1 MAELFDCADADARA
15 TGIASAVSAVKGGRL
30 VVLPTDT
37 VYGIGADAFDNV
49 AVAALLSAKGRG
61 RDMPVPV
68 LVGSW
73 HTIEGLVY
81 TVPDSAREL
90 IRAFWPGALS
100 LVVQQA
106 PSLQWDLGDAAGT
119 VMLRMP
125 LHPVAIEVLR
135 EVGPMAV
142 SSANISGQPAAVTAE
157 DARNQLGDLVAVY
170 LDAGPSEQQAASTI
184 VDLTGAHPRILRA
197 GSGDRR
203 RDRRSAWCRRGYA
216 DGDDLSAAPVALN
229 SSSTV
234 HPVVSEVHDVASGLL
249 ALSDRGAGVPLREL
263 ALVGLTAAIITYFA
277 TGWVRVLAT
286 RVGAVAY
293 PRERDVHLQPTPR
306 MGGLAMYIGVLAA
319 VLLASQLPALT
330 RGFVYSS
337 GLPATVV
344 AGGLIMA
351 IGLIDDKWGLD
362 ALTKFAGQI
371 TAASVL
377 VTMGVAWSVLY
388 IPFGGVGTIVLDQ
401 VSSILLTL
409 ALTVA
414 IVNAMN
420 FVDGLDGLAA
430 GLGLITA
437 LAITIFSIGLLR
449 DHGGD
454 VLFYPPAVISVVL
467 AGACLGFLPHNFH
480 RARIFMGDSGSMLI
494 GLMLGAASTTA
505 AGPISQSAYGARD
518 VFALLS
524 PFLLVVAVMF
534 VPALDMLLAIVRRT
548 RAGRSPFSPDKMH
561 LHHRLLQI
569 GHSHRR
575 VVLLIYLWVGIVAL
589 GAASTIFFDPR
600 YTGGVMLA
608 AILVAIV
615 VTLIPLL
622 RRGEEPYDELYDEK

>member
-1 MAELFDCADADARA
+1 V
-15 TGIASAVSAVKGGRL
+15 VSKA
-30 VVLPTDT
+30 
-37 VYGIGADAFDNV
+37 
-49 AVAALLSAKGRG
+49 
-61 RDMPVPV
+61 PV
-68 LVGSW
+68 L
-73 HTIEGLVY
+73 
-81 TVPDSAREL
+81 
-90 IRAFWPGALS
+90 
-100 LVVQQA
+100 
-106 PSLQWDLGDAAGT
+106 
-119 VMLRMP
+119 
-125 LHPVAIEVLR
+125 
-135 EVGPMAV
+135 
-142 SSANISGQPAAVTAE
+142 
-157 DARNQLGDLVAVY
+157 
-170 LDAGPSEQQAASTI
+170 
-184 VDLTGAHPRILRA
+184 
-197 GSGDRR
+197 
-203 RDRRSAWCRRGYA
+203 A
-216 DGDDLSAAPVALN
+216 DGV
-229 SSSTV
+229 
-234 HPVVSEVHDVASGLL
+234 L
-249 ALSDRGAGVPLREL
+249 ALYERGAGVPLREL
-263 ALVGLTAAIITYFA
+263 ALVGLTAAIITYFC

-286 RVGAVAY
+286 RVGAVAV
-293 PRERDVHLQPTPR
+293 PRERDVHVQPTPR

-319 VLLASQLPALT
+319 VLVASQLPALT

-337 GLPATVV
+337 GLPAVLV
-344 AGGLIMA
+344 AGGIIMG

-377 VTMGVAWSVLY
+377 VTMGVAWSVIY
-388 IPFGGVGTIVLDQ
+388 IPVGAIGTIVLDQ
-401 VSSILLTL
+401 VSSILVTL

-437 LAITIFSIGLLR
+437 LAICVFSMGLLR

-480 RARIFMGDSGSMLI
+480 RAKIFMGDSGSMLI
-494 GLMLGAASTTA
+494 GLMLAAASTTA
-505 AGPISQSAYGARD
+505 AGPISQTAYGARD

-534 VPALDMLLAIVRRT
+534 VPALDMMLAIVRRT

-575 VVLLIYLWVGIVAL
+575 VVLLIYLWVGIVAF

-600 YTGGVMLA
+600 YTGVVMLA
-608 AILVAIV
+608 AIVVAIV
-615 VTLIPLL
+615 VTVIPLL
-622 RRGEEPYDELYDEK
+622 KRGRELYDDK

>member
-1 MAELFDCADADARA
+1 LSWGDV
-15 TGIASAVSAVKGGRL
+15 TYGASV
-30 VVLPTDT
+30 
-37 VYGIGADAFDNV
+37 
-49 AVAALLSAKGRG
+49 
-61 RDMPVPV
+61 
-68 LVGSW
+68 
-73 HTIEGLVY
+73 
-81 TVPDSAREL
+81 
-90 IRAFWPGALS
+90 
-100 LVVQQA
+100 
-106 PSLQWDLGDAAGT
+106 
-119 VMLRMP
+119 
-125 LHPVAIEVLR
+125 
-135 EVGPMAV
+135 
-142 SSANISGQPAAVTAE
+142 
-157 DARNQLGDLVAVY
+157 
-170 LDAGPSEQQAASTI
+170 
-184 VDLTGAHPRILRA
+184 
-197 GSGDRR
+197 
-203 RDRRSAWCRRGYA
+203 GYA
-216 DGDDLSAAPVALN
+216 ADSV
-229 SSSTV
+229 
-234 HPVVSEVHDVASGLL
+234 L
-249 ALSDRGAGVPLREL
+249 ALSDRGTGVPLREL
-263 ALVGLTAAIITYFA
+263 ALVGLTAAIITYVA
-277 TGWVRVLAT
+277 TGWVRIIARRL
-286 RVGAVAY
+286 GAVAY

-306 MGGLAMYIGVLAA
+306 MGGLAMYIGVVAA

-337 GLPATVV
+337 GMPAVVV

-351 IGLIDDKWGLD
+351 IGLIDDRWGLD

-388 IPFGGVGTIVLDQ
+388 IPGVGTIVLDQ

-437 LAITIFSIGLLR
+437 SAICIFSIGLLR

-467 AGACLGFLPHNFH
+467 AGACLGFLPYNFH
-480 RARIFMGDSGSMLI
+480 PAKIFMGDSGSMLI
-494 GLMLGAASTTA
+494 GLMLAAASTTA
-505 AGPISQSAYGARD
+505 AGPISQTAYGARD

-524 PFLLVVAVMF
+524 PFLLVIAVLF

-575 VVLLIYLWVGIVAL
+575 VVLLIYLWVGIIAV

-600 YTGGVMLA
+600 YTGAVMLA

-622 RRGEEPYDELYDEK
+622 RRRDGQFDELYDKK

>member
-1 MAELFDCADADARA
+1 MLQY
-15 TGIASAVSAVKGGRL
+15 GSSVMSA
-30 VVLPTDT
+30 
-37 VYGIGADAFDNV
+37 
-49 AVAALLSAKGRG
+49 
-61 RDMPVPV
+61 
-68 LVGSW
+68 
-73 HTIEGLVY
+73 
-81 TVPDSAREL
+81 
-90 IRAFWPGALS
+90 
-100 LVVQQA
+100 
-106 PSLQWDLGDAAGT
+106 GDA
-119 VMLRMP
+119 VIP
-125 LHPVAIEVLR
+125 
-135 EVGPMAV
+135 AV
-142 SSANISGQPAAVTAE
+142 NT
-157 DARNQLGDLVAVY
+157 
-170 LDAGPSEQQAASTI
+170 
-184 VDLTGAHPRILRA
+184 
-197 GSGDRR
+197 
-203 RDRRSAWCRRGYA
+203 
-216 DGDDLSAAPVALN
+216 
-229 SSSTV
+229 
-234 HPVVSEVHDVASGLL
+234 GLL
-249 ALSDRGAGVPLREL
+249 ALSDQGAGVPLREL

-277 TGWVRVLAT
+277 TGWVRVLAI
-286 RVGAVAY
+286 RLGAVAY
-293 PRERDVHLQPTPR
+293 PRERDVHVQPTPR

-330 RGFVYSS
+330 RGFVYST
-337 GLPATVV
+337 GMPAVVV

-351 IGLIDDKWGLD
+351 IGLIDDRWGLD

-409 ALTVA
+409 ALTVS

-437 LAITIFSIGLLR
+437 LAICVFSVGLLR

-480 RARIFMGDSGSMLI
+480 RAKIFMGDSGSMLI

-505 AGPISQSAYGARD
+505 AGPISQNAYGARD
-518 VFALLS
+518 VFALMS
-524 PFLLVVAVMF
+524 PFLLVIAVML
-534 VPALDMLLAIVRRT
+534 VPALDTLLAIVRRT
-548 RAGRSPFSPDKMH
+548 RAGRSPLSPDKMH

-575 VVLLIYLWVGIVAL
+575 AVLLIYLWVGIIAF
-589 GAASTIFFDPR
+589 GAAATIFFDPR
-600 YTGGVMLA
+600 YTGAVVVA

-622 RRGEEPYDELYDEK
+622 QRGNEGPVDEHEAKYDEK

>member
-1 MAELFDCADADARA
+1 MLQ
-15 TGIASAVSAVKGGRL
+15 
-30 VVLPTDT
+30 
-37 VYGIGADAFDNV
+37 YG
-49 AVAALLSAKGRG
+49 
-61 RDMPVPV
+61 
-68 LVGSW
+68 
-73 HTIEGLVY
+73 
-81 TVPDSAREL
+81 
-90 IRAFWPGALS
+90 
-100 LVVQQA
+100 
-106 PSLQWDLGDAAGT
+106 
-119 VMLRMP
+119 
-125 LHPVAIEVLR
+125 
-135 EVGPMAV
+135 
-142 SSANISGQPAAVTAE
+142 
-157 DARNQLGDLVAVY
+157 
-170 LDAGPSEQQAASTI
+170 
-184 VDLTGAHPRILRA
+184 
-197 GSGDRR
+197 
-203 RDRRSAWCRRGYA
+203 
-216 DGDDLSAAPVALN
+216 APVISAGE
-229 SSSTV
+229 TI
-234 HPVVSEVHDVASGLL
+234 L
-249 ALSDRGAGVPLREL
+249 ALSEQGAGVPLREL

-277 TGWVRVLAT
+277 TGWVRVLAI
-286 RVGAVAY
+286 RLGAVAY

-306 MGGLAMYIGVLAA
+306 MGGLAMYVGVAAA

-330 RGFVYSS
+330 RGFVYST
-337 GLPATVV
+337 GMPAVVV

-351 IGLIDDKWGLD
+351 IGLIDDRWGLD

-388 IPFGGVGTIVLDQ
+388 IPIGGVGTIVLDQ

-409 ALTVA
+409 ALTVS

-437 LAITIFSIGLLR
+437 LAICVFSVGLLR

-480 RARIFMGDSGSMLI
+480 RAKIFMGDSGSMLI

-505 AGPISQSAYGARD
+505 AGPISQNAYGARD
-518 VFALLS
+518 VFALMS
-524 PFLLVVAVMF
+524 PFLLVIAVMF

-575 VVLLIYLWVGIVAL
+575 VVLLIYLWVGIVAF
-589 GAASTIFFDPR
+589 GAASTIFFDPG
-600 YTGGVMLA
+600 YTGAVMAA

-615 VTLIPLL
+615 ATLIPLL
-622 RRGEEPYDELYDEK
+622 RRRAEGLNEQLDD

>member
-1 MAELFDCADADARA
+1 MISDASQALA
-15 TGIASAVSAVKGGRL
+15 GGI
-30 VVLPTDT
+30 
-37 VYGIGADAFDNV
+37 
-49 AVAALLSAKGRG
+49 
-61 RDMPVPV
+61 
-68 LVGSW
+68 
-73 HTIEGLVY
+73 
-81 TVPDSAREL
+81 
-90 IRAFWPGALS
+90 
-100 LVVQQA
+100 
-106 PSLQWDLGDAAGT
+106 
-119 VMLRMP
+119 
-125 LHPVAIEVLR
+125 
-135 EVGPMAV
+135 
-142 SSANISGQPAAVTAE
+142 
-157 DARNQLGDLVAVY
+157 
-170 LDAGPSEQQAASTI
+170 
-184 VDLTGAHPRILRA
+184 
-197 GSGDRR
+197 
-203 RDRRSAWCRRGYA
+203 
-216 DGDDLSAAPVALN
+216 
-229 SSSTV
+229 
-234 HPVVSEVHDVASGLL
+234 L

-277 TGWVRVLAT
+277 TGPVRILAS
-286 RVGAVAY
+286 RLGAVAY
-293 PRERDVHLQPTPR
+293 PRERDVHVQPTPR
-306 MGGLAMYIGVLAA
+306 MGGLAMYIGVVAA
-319 VLLASQLPALT
+319 VFLASQLPALT
-330 RGFVYSS
+330 RGFVYST
-337 GLPATVV
+337 GMPAVVV

-351 IGLIDDKWGLD
+351 IGLIDDRWGLD

-377 VTMGVAWSVLY
+377 VTMGVSWSVLY

-401 VSSILLTL
+401 TSSILLTL
-409 ALTVA
+409 ALTVS

-437 LAITIFSIGLLR
+437 LAICAFSVGLLR

-494 GLMLGAASTTA
+494 GLMLAAASTTA
-505 AGPISQSAYGARD
+505 AGPISQNAYGARD

-575 VVLLIYLWVGIVAL
+575 VVLLVYLWVGIVAF
-589 GAASTIFFDPR
+589 GVASTIFVDPR
-600 YTGGVMLA
+600 YIGAVMLA
-608 AILVAIV
+608 AIVVAVI

-622 RRGEEPYDELYDEK
+622 RRRSGDVDDGFDEYFSGGYD

>member
-1 MAELFDCADADARA
+1 M
-15 TGIASAVSAVKGGRL
+15 VS
-30 VVLPTDT
+30 
-37 VYGIGADAFDNV
+37 
-49 AVAALLSAKGRG
+49 
-61 RDMPVPV
+61 
-68 LVGSW
+68 
-73 HTIEGLVY
+73 E
-81 TVPDSAREL
+81 
-90 IRAFWPGALS
+90 
-100 LVVQQA
+100 
-106 PSLQWDLGDAAGT
+106 
-119 VMLRMP
+119 
-125 LHPVAIEVLR
+125 
-135 EVGPMAV
+135 
-142 SSANISGQPAAVTAE
+142 
-157 DARNQLGDLVAVY
+157 
-170 LDAGPSEQQAASTI
+170 AAS
-184 VDLTGAHPRILRA
+184 L
-197 GSGDRR
+197 
-203 RDRRSAWCRRGYA
+203 A
-216 DGDDLSAAPVALN
+216 DGV
-229 SSSTV
+229 
-234 HPVVSEVHDVASGLL
+234 L
-249 ALSDRGAGVPLREL
+249 ALSERGAGVPLREL
-263 ALVGLTAAIITYFA
+263 ALVGLTAAIITYFC

-286 RVGAVAY
+286 RLGAVAI
-293 PRERDVHLQPTPR
+293 PRERDVHVQPTPR

-337 GLPATVV
+337 GMPAVLV
-344 AGGLIMA
+344 AGGIIMG

-388 IPFGGVGTIVLDQ
+388 IPVGGVGTIVLDQ

-437 LAITIFSIGLLR
+437 SAICIFSVGLLR

-494 GLMLGAASTTA
+494 GLMLAAASTTA
-505 AGPISQSAYGARD
+505 AGPVSQNAYGARD

-534 VPALDMLLAIVRRT
+534 VPMLDLLLAIVRRT
-548 RAGRSPFSPDKMH
+548 RAGRSAFSPDKMH

-575 VVLLIYLWVGIVAL
+575 VVLLIYLWVGIVAF
-589 GAASTIFFDPR
+589 GTASTIFFDPR
-600 YTGGVMLA
+600 YTGAVMLA
-608 AILVAIV
+608 AIVVAIV
-615 VTLIPLL
+615 ATVIPLL
-622 RRGEEPYDELYDEK
+622 RRGEELYDDK

>member
-1 MAELFDCADADARA
+1 V
-15 TGIASAVSAVKGGRL
+15 VSAPGILAGG
-30 VVLPTDT
+30 
-37 VYGIGADAFDNV
+37 
-49 AVAALLSAKGRG
+49 
-61 RDMPVPV
+61 M
-68 LVGSW
+68 
-73 HTIEGLVY
+73 
-81 TVPDSAREL
+81 
-90 IRAFWPGALS
+90 
-100 LVVQQA
+100 
-106 PSLQWDLGDAAGT
+106 
-119 VMLRMP
+119 
-125 LHPVAIEVLR
+125 
-135 EVGPMAV
+135 
-142 SSANISGQPAAVTAE
+142 
-157 DARNQLGDLVAVY
+157 
-170 LDAGPSEQQAASTI
+170 
-184 VDLTGAHPRILRA
+184 
-197 GSGDRR
+197 
-203 RDRRSAWCRRGYA
+203 
-216 DGDDLSAAPVALN
+216 
-229 SSSTV
+229 
-234 HPVVSEVHDVASGLL
+234 L
-249 ALSDRGAGVPLREL
+249 ALSERGAGVPLREL
-263 ALVGLTAAIITYFA
+263 ALVGLTAAIITYFC

-286 RVGAVAY
+286 RFGAVAI

-319 VLLASQLPALT
+319 VLLASQLPALA

-337 GLPATVV
+337 GMPAVLV
-344 AGGLIMA
+344 AGGIIMG

-388 IPFGGVGTIVLDQ
+388 IPLGGVGTIVLDQ

-437 LAITIFSIGLLR
+437 SAICIFSVGLLR

-494 GLMLGAASTTA
+494 GLMLAAASTTA
-505 AGPISQSAYGARD
+505 AGPISQNAYGARD

-524 PFLLVVAVMF
+524 PFLLVIAVMF
-534 VPALDMLLAIVRRT
+534 VPMLDLLLAIVRRT
-548 RAGRSPFSPDKMH
+548 RAGRSAFSPDKMH

-575 VVLLIYLWVGIVAL
+575 VVLLIYLWVSIVAF
-589 GAASTIFFDPR
+589 GTASTIFFDPR
-600 YTGGVMLA
+600 YAGAVMLA
-608 AILVAIV
+608 AIVIAVV
-615 VTLIPLL
+615 VTVIPLL
-622 RRGEEPYDELYDEK
+622 RRGQELYDDE